1 MIINLINRSF
11 PPIQGITGAS
21 AHELATALLKTSN
34 RLQVNA
40 ISVNAN
46 YGNNSLETKNESI
59 KNYTINT
66 FYNGKNN
73 LIRLFSNIYE
83 GIKLVALSNKLNP
96 DVVICMTEPP
106 LLNIVGA
113 LFLKRNTKFILWS
126 MDLYPET
133 LSASG
138 LLGSKN
144 IIYKLLDKFTIRHK
158 PDILIALGSFQANY
172 LHKKYMLQ
180 MPTFILPCGI
190 FENKNII
197 TTKPAWANT
206 NKIIIGYC
214 GNLGAAHSL
223 ELIIE
228 MANLIDYDKY
238 QFVISVYG
246 SKSKELLSNLSNN
259 SKIVFVESVSR
270 AELSFIDI
278 HIASLLEK
286 WVNVCVPSKTVSS
299 VCANSTFVYYGIE
312 NSDNW
317 HLLSEAGWIID
328 IGEKASLKTKVQFF
342 LNSVSKEKIILKK
355 ESAREIHKKLLTE
368 KEKTFQEIAQYFQEI
383 SN

>member
-1 MIINLINRSF
+1 
-11 PPIQGITGAS
+11 
-21 AHELATALLKTSN
+21 
-34 RLQVNA
+34 
-40 ISVNAN
+40 
-46 YGNNSLETKNESI
+46 
-59 KNYTINT
+59 
-66 FYNGKNN
+66 
-73 LIRLFSNIYE
+73 
-83 GIKLVALSNKLNP
+83 
-96 DVVICMTEPP
+96 
-106 LLNIVGA
+106 
-113 LFLKRNTKFILWS
+113 
-126 MDLYPET
+126 
-133 LSASG
+133 
-138 LLGSKN
+138 
-144 IIYKLLDKFTIRHK
+144 
-158 PDILIALGSFQANY
+158 
-172 LHKKYMLQ
+172 